1 MAKTKAKANLLDY
14 RIVLATIGCTP
25 AYTTSVTVK
34 ATSRAAAEEQALV
47 MDFEELTWSDDLGRV
62 EEWDD
67 IGCSNSEVVVAED

>member
-1 MAKTKAKANLLDY
+1 MAKTKAIDY
-14 RIVLATIGCTP
+14 RIVLATIGCIP

-34 ATSRAAAEEQALV
+34 ATSRKAAEEQALA
-47 MDFEELTWSDDLGRV
+47 MDFEELTWSDHLGRV

>member
-1 MAKTKAKANLLDY
+1 MAKTKAIDY
-14 RIVLATIGCTP
+14 RIVLATIGRTP

-34 ATSRAAAEEQALV
+34 ATSRKAAEEQALA

-67 IGCSNSEVVVAED
+67 TGCSNSEVVIAED